1 MLTREECEKA
11 LTRLYRPLFVSTRI
25 QNAFYRVNGNEYS
38 INDDSNLLEQL
49 IKEHFELVELLKP
62 HGYGMLSAEE
72 FEHWISYICKHNA
85 DNDMIIMYQNEQLEQ
100 IKNPQPY
107 KFEDLKV
114 GIWVWDDKEKV
125 CFQCNP
131 MISTDMAQCVTYMS
145 YWYNDGEDYDKF
157 HEEYDEFEE
166 NRFYPLT
173 KALQYQGKEDE

>member
-1 MLTREECEKA
+1 MLSEMECREA
-11 LTRLYRPLFVSTRI
+11 L
-25 QNAFYRVNGNEYS
+25 
-38 INDDSNLLEQL
+38 DDIYVLAIPCQEEVFEHRSQYLKERYILIKQL